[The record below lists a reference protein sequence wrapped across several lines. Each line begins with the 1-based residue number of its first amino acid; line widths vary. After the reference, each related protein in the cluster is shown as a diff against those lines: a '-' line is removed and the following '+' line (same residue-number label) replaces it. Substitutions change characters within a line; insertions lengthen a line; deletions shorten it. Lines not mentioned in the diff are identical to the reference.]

1 MGRIEKL
8 KRQLINEANIRVL
21 TEQTSDKIAILIDGT
36 SSAGKSMTANLL
48 DAVPFYKAT
57 DPNQWVVIDSDHF
70 SNDSKTDGGAG
81 EERRLK
87 LDHPNIRDWAK
98 DFDYGIVSGLYR
110 KDGKDVPEN
119 PYESE
124 YIEGTDP
131 RVWYMAQEFKTGGW
145 KKVIFDDIGNGI
157 LNYVPNAKNILLH
170 APISVLMQNIDERNK
185 KGKQPRKHED
195 VLDQYLGK
203 YEATKTPPDGK
214 NIFGHSV
221 PINRKDLEDKLLS
234 SGISEKYVQHFFKK
248 LGMGSDGDHYI
259 KVKDK
264 YLKPGVLLINVD
276 DKREEYL
283 KQFKDIVS

>member
-87 LDHPNIRDWAK
+87 LDNPNIKDWAK
-98 DFDYGIVSGLYR
+98 GNDYGIVSGLYR